1 MITLF
6 SLWLPVVLSAVFV
19 FIASCVV
26 HMLLWYHHADFAQLP
41 KEDEVLEGLAKAEL
55 PPGDYVFPWSNC
67 GKDANKPEFKAKL
80 DRGPAGFLTVF
91 PRGPLG
97 MGRSLALWLLYCVVV
112 SVFAGYAVRLAAAP
126 GAEYLHVF
134 RVASTT
140 AFAGYSLALMQ
151 TSIWYKRS
159 WLTTAKA
166 MFDGLL
172 YALVTGGTFGW
183 LWPA

>member
-6 SLWLPVVLSAVFV
+6 SLWLPVVVSAVFV
-19 FIASCVV
+19 FVASCIV
-26 HMLLWYHHADFAQLP
+26 HMLLRYHSTDFAQLP
-41 KEDEVLEGLAKAEL
+41 KEDEILEGLARFEL
-55 PPGDYVFPWSNC
+55 PPGTYVFPWSNF
-67 GKDANKPEFKAKL
+67 GKDLKAPEFKAKL

-97 MGRSLALWLLYCVVV
+97 MGRSLALWFLYCAVV
-112 SVFAGYAVRLAAAP
+112 SVFAGYAARLAAAP

-140 AFAGYSLALMQ
+140 AFAGYALALLQ
-151 TSIWYKRS
+151 NSIWYKRS
-159 WLTTAKA
+159 WLTTAKS

-183 LWPA
+183 L